1 MRKDRSPL
9 ETINIIKDILYQN
22 NLTYHIAEAI
32 NNNDLFYSVRVEL
45 DQLVGVAANGKG
57 MRDYRTGLYC
67 VTKCCKARNYR
78 LF

>member
-45 DQLVGVAANGKG
+45 DQLVGVA
-57 MRDYRTGLYC
+57 
-67 VTKCCKARNYR
+67 
-78 LF
+78 